1 LISIKNQTE
10 IDINI
15 KNIQIFYKLN
25 IIRNIEINNI
35 STDFYRIIAVENLD
49 QKNNIIIYK
58 NKLYSICIFWE
69 LYLL

>member
-1 LISIKNQTE
+1 MISIKNQTE

>member
-58 NKLYSICIFWE
+58 NKLYSICIF
-69 LYLL
+69 